1 MKRLSLISL
10 LAIFALFNS
19 CSPIMKKADLILIN
33 AKVYTVDS
41 AFTMCEAL
49 AVKDGK
55 IIKTGSTEDIQK
67 EFTSE
72 KIIDAGGKVVYP
84 GFYDAHCHFYGYGTN
99 VQSRA
104 DLRGTKSFDEV
115 IERVVAHNQKY
126 LPEWLQGRGWDQ
138 NDWPEKEFPDKEKLD
153 ELFPNKPVLLL
164 RIDGHA
170 ALANSKALELAGLDI
185 TSQIEGGEYVQKDG
199 QLTGLLID
207 NGIDIVRELI
217 PEASKEEIAEA
228 LLISQDSC
236 LKHGLTSVGDAGID
250 KNVVVTIEELQNQ
263 GKLKMR
269 VYAMLSPNEENIDH
283 FVKNGVYVTD
293 KLSVRSI
300 KLYADGAL
308 GSRGAKMIEPY
319 SDDPGNTGLLLHEP
333 AYYDSLC
340 QLAYENGYQAN
351 IHAIGDAGV
360 RMSLE
365 LYGKFLKGE
374 NDLRWR
380 IEHAQV
386 VHPDDFQLFK
396 RYSIVPSVQATHAT
410 SDMYWAGDRLGEE
423 RVKFAYAYKLL
434 LDQNGWL
441 PNGTDFPIEKINPLL
456 TYYAAV
462 FRKDLNN
469 WPDGGFQPENALS
482 PEEAL
487 RSITIWPAKA
497 AFEEQVKGSIET
509 GKFADFVIFEK
520 DFLTTNAKNISLKAP
535 TSVYIAGEKVFG
547 KDSVVIR

>member
-1 MKRLSLISL
+1 MKRHSLIYL
-10 LAIFALFNS
+10 LTIFTLFNS
-19 CSPIMKKADLILIN
+19 CNPSMKKADLILIN

-41 AFTMCEAL
+41 TFTMCEAF

-55 IIKTGSTEDIQK
+55 IIKTGSTDDIQK
-67 EFTSE
+67 EFSSE
-72 KIIDAGGKVVYP
+72 KIINAEGKVVYP

-99 VQSRA
+99 VQSRV
-104 DLRGTKSFDEV
+104 DLRGTVSFDDV
-115 IERVVAHNQKY
+115 LGRLVAHNQKY
-126 LPEWLQGRGWDQ
+126 QPEWLQGRGWDQ
-138 NDWPEKEFPDKEKLD
+138 NDWPEKLFPDKKKLD
-153 ELFPNKPVLLL
+153 ELFPDKPVLLL

-185 TSQIEGGEYVQKDG
+185 HSQIDGGEYVQKEG

-207 NGIDIVRELI
+207 NGIDMVRELI
-217 PEASKEEIAEA
+217 PEANPEEIAEA

-236 LKHGLTSVGDAGID
+236 LKCGLTSVGDAGID
-250 KNVVVTIEELQNQ
+250 KKVVETIEELQNQ

-269 VYAMLSPNEENIDH
+269 VYAMLSPNKENIDH

-319 SDDPGNTGLLLHEP
+319 SDDPGNTGLFLHDP

-340 QLAYENGYQAN
+340 QLAYENGYQVN

-374 NDLRWR
+374 NDRRWR

-386 VHPDDFQLFK
+386 VNPDDFQLFK
-396 RYSIVPSVQATHAT
+396 KYSIVPSVQATHAT

-423 RVKFAYAYKLL
+423 RVEFAYAYKML

-469 WPDGGFQPENALS
+469 WPEGGFQPENALS

-497 AFEEQVKGSIET
+497 AFEEGVKGSIEA

-520 DFLTTNAKNISLKAP
+520 DFLTAQANEIP
-535 TSVYIAGEKVFG
+535 GIEPVSVYIGGEKVFG
-547 KDSVVIR
+547 KD